1 MSDST
6 CLEIISNLTQ
16 ECSYA
21 FFDRKAKLEREL
33 AYVNEKKSFLVMLSI
48 LLIVITVFLF
58 STMKNQYII
67 YASCF
72 FELLLIST
80 LCFFM
85 FKYYSISSGINK
97 SLSINSLKNSI
108 KLTSEG
114 IHEILS
120 ECDWSDKE
128 LCIIAKCIKENDFT
142 YANVIEIKDSLSIR
156 LHHKEK
162 LKEFK
167 FNKHK
172 DGNIYNITQMD
183 KLKQIRKFEYILK
196 MRGYNQYKGNVNT

>member
-1 MSDST
+1 
-6 CLEIISNLTQ
+6 
-16 ECSYA
+16 
-21 FFDRKAKLEREL
+21 
-33 AYVNEKKSFLVMLSI
+33 
-48 LLIVITVFLF
+48 
-58 STMKNQYII
+58 
-67 YASCF
+67 
-72 FELLLIST
+72 
-80 LCFFM
+80 M
-85 FKYYSISSGINK
+85 FKYYSISSGIKK
-97 SLSINSLKNSI
+97 SLSIHSLKNSI

-128 LCIIAKCIKENDFT
+128 LFIIAKCIKEDDFT

-172 DGNIYNITQMD
+172 EGNIYNITQID

>member
-1 MSDST
+1 MSEST

-21 FFDRKAKLEREL
+21 FFDKKAKLEREL
-33 AYVNEKKSFLVMLSI
+33 AYVNEKKSFLVMLSM
-48 LLIVITVFLF
+48 LLVVITVFLF
-58 STMKNQYII
+58 SAIKNQSAIYIS
-67 YASCF
+67 YC

-85 FKYYSISSGINK
+85 FKYYSISSSIKK

-114 IHEILS
+114 IHELLS

-128 LCIIAKCIKENDFT
+128 LCIIAKCIKEDDFT

-172 DGNIYNITQMD
+172 DSNIYNITQID